1 MDHHSQREKD
11 QQLINDRLTEAETV
25 LHRRFHYSS
34 FRNGQKEII
43 SCLLQGSDV
52 FAMLPTGGGKSLCYQ
67 IPGYILNGLVL
78 IVSPL
83 LSLMEDQTSAL
94 RAAGEH
100 RVRSLNSMVHPQDQ
114 RQILDHLGELRFLYL
129 SPEMLRRK
137 RVTEALKR
145 VRVSLFV
152 IDEAHCVSQWGHEF
166 RPDYLHLAGVRDA
179 LNHPVCL
186 ALTATADQKV
196 KEDILHYLH
205 LEKAQKVIMSVD
217 RPNIAMMVIETDN
230 TYKKTEKLLDV
241 IRTVRLP
248 GIVYCS
254 SRNLTRQLADLI
266 STKLH
271 LRTAYYHGGMYPE
284 DRRKIQNQFL
294 EGRLDVLCCT
304 SAFGM
309 GINKPDI
316 RLVIHYQYPGNLN
329 AYLQETGR
337 AARDGGQGLAVLLH
351 APEDDLLPVSMIES
365 NYPPE
370 ALVRSVLDRISRGE
384 INPLRHPVEFR
395 NVVIQSGAGETAAR
409 FLADQLQTA
418 PQGIPVSRTLQEI
431 LRSIQSRKK
440 TQYDDLAHMRAW
452 IQSDHCRRAACLEYF
467 GEKFSKQP
475 DLCCDRCGITISDFA
490 DESRRI
496 QTVRPEFN
504 WKSRLAELLLKE
516 K

>member
-1 MDHHSQREKD
+1 MDHQSQREQD
-11 QQLINDRLTEAETV
+11 QQLINDRLTEAEAV
-25 LHRRFHYSS
+25 LHRRFHYPS

-83 LSLMEDQTSAL
+83 LSLMEDQTNAL

-100 RVRSLNSMVHPQDQ
+100 RVRSLNSMVHPQEQ
-114 RQILDHLGELRFLYL
+114 RRILGRLNELRFLYL

-137 RVTEALKR
+137 RVIEALKW
-145 VRVSLFV
+145 VRVALFV

-186 ALTATADQKV
+186 ALTATADHKV

-205 LEKAQKVIMSVD
+205 LERAHKVVMSVD
-217 RPNIAMMVIETDN
+217 RPNIAMAVIQTDN
-230 TYKKTEKLLDV
+230 VSQKTEKLLEV
-241 IRTVRLP
+241 VRTVRLP

-254 SRNLTRQLADLI
+254 GRNLTRQLADLI
-266 STKLH
+266 RAELH

-294 EGRLDVLCCT
+294 EGSLDVLCCT

-316 RLVIHYQYPGNLN
+316 RLVVHYQYPGNLN

-337 AARDGGQGLAVLLH
+337 AARDGRQGLAVLLH

-365 NYPPE
+365 NYPSEP
-370 ALVRSVLDRISRGE
+370 LVRSMLDRISRGE
-384 INPLRHPVEFR
+384 INPVTHPDEFR
-395 NVVIQSGAGETAAR
+395 NTVMQSGAGETAAR
-409 FLADQLQTA
+409 FLVDQFQTV
-418 PQGIPVSRTLQEI
+418 PQKTPVSRILHEI

-452 IQSDHCRRAACLEYF
+452 IQSDHCRRAACLDYF
-467 GEKFSKQP
+467 DEKLSEKP
-475 DLCCDRCGITISDFA
+475 VLCCDRCGITIRDFA
-490 DESRRI
+490 DTDRGIETARSD
-496 QTVRPEFN
+496 FN
-504 WKSRLAELLLKE
+504 WKRRLAELLKKE
-516 K
+516 Q